1 MEVEA
6 LAGKQCRL
14 AVCGKDHMACTVIH
28 GWVPD
33 EEAAACMAC
42 KKNFTTIRRRVRQP
56 LGPHLKPYLMS
67 FVFCSTIVDS
77 VVVYTVEHVQVK
89 DSLFWTEVSVIL
101 CVSATSAIMNSALN
115 FTTSLYSYI
124 IISK

>member
-14 AVCGKDHMACTVIH
+14 VMCGKDHMACTVIH

-42 KKNFTTIRRRVRQP
+42 KKNFTTIRRRVSDY
-56 LGPHLKPYLMS
+56 KPQSAHRLCLFSTSAY
-67 FVFCSTIVDS
+67 STIAVS
-77 VVVYTVEHVQVK
+77 VEGSTVARAPARG
-89 DSLFWTEVSVIL
+89 SLCWTEASVTL
-101 CVSATSAIMNSALN
+101 SESVTSATMNSPVN
-115 FTTSLYSYI
+115 YMTDHHP
-124 IISK
+124 

>member
-1 MEVEA
+1 MSVAGFGQSAICARSQPVEVEA

-42 KKNFTTIRRRVRQP
+42 KKNFTTIRRRHHCRQCGGLYCGMCSSKRFPLLDRGFSDPVRVCDKCHHE
-56 LGPHLKPYLMS
+56 LSSELH
-67 FVFCSTIVDS
+67 D
-77 VVVYTVEHVQVK
+77 
-89 DSLFWTEVSVIL
+89 
-101 CVSATSAIMNSALN
+101 
-115 FTTSLYSYI
+115 
-124 IISK
+124 